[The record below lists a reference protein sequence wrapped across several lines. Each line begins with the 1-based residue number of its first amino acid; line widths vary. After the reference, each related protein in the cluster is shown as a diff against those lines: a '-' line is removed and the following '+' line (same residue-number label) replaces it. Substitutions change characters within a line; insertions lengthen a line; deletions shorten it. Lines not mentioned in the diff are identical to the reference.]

1 MKLFNTMN
9 LMNKS
14 FILLFFGLGSLGFLA
29 SAQAANPADWWI
41 SIANDRVDSV
51 KTFLAD
57 GANPNERNTKGQPA
71 IMQAMRD
78 GAWRTYDVLAANRHT
93 HVNEVNISNETPLM
107 YLALL
112 GQTQRAEVLIKHGA
126 EVNRL
131 GWTPLHYA
139 ASTGKAE
146 TARMLIAHKAI
157 VDAPA
162 PDGTTPLMMA
172 AYAGS
177 EPTVKLLLDAGAEV
191 TAQNLNKE
199 DAADWAR
206 KKGYG
211 SLAQEIDALIQNT
224 LKQRAAQRAKN
235 RAEQGEV
242 DGQAAGAV
250 PNTPQGNPD
259 TPAANPAPAPAASPD
274 AKKAETDN
282 STSNYFD
289 LGRFDKNAA
298 H

>member
-1 MKLFNTMN
+1 MN
-9 LMNKS
+9 LVHK
-14 FILLFFGLGSLGFLA
+14 FLILLFFGLGSLGLLA

-71 IMQAMRD
+71 IMEAMRD
-78 GAWRTYDVLAANRHT
+78 GAWRTYDVLAADRHT

-112 GQTQRAEVLIKHGA
+112 GQTQRAQALIKRGA

-139 ASTGKAE
+139 ASTGKVE

-172 AYAGS
+172 AYSGS
-177 EPTVKLLLDAGAEV
+177 EPTVKLLLDAGAAV
-191 TAQNLNKE
+191 TAQNLKQE

-211 SLAQEIDALIQNT
+211 SLAQKIDVLIQGE
-224 LKQRAAQRAKN
+224 LKQRAAQRAEN
-235 RAEQGEV
+235 RA
-242 DGQAAGAV
+242 GQAQGAAGNQAGDAQATP
-250 PNTPQGNPD
+250 PNSLQESPD
-259 TPAANPAPAPAASPD
+259 APATSAPAPAANPD
-274 AKKAETDN
+274 AKKAETN
-282 STSNYFD
+282 SSTSNYFD
-289 LGRFDKNAA
+289 LGRFDKDAA